1 MTKTELTNRVAHK
14 LSLEFT
20 GVSKTAIKKIA
31 ASVLNE
37 IAEALRQGEE
47 VKIPGVARF
56 KIRKRKGEK
65 VKVFN
70 FATGKMDEVELK
82 HNIVSAKI
90 SKKAR

>member
-1 MTKTELTNRVAHK
+1 MTKTELTTRVANK

-31 ASVLNE
+31 ISVIDE

-47 VKIPGVARF
+47 VRIPGFARF

-65 VKVFN
+65 VRVFN
-70 FATGKMDEVELK
+70 FAKRQMDEIELK
-82 HNIVSAKI
+82 HNIIGVRV

>member
-1 MTKTELTNRVAHK
+1 MTKTELTNRVAYK

-31 ASVLNE
+31 VSVLDE

-47 VKIPGVARF
+47 VRIPGFATF
-56 KIRKRKGEK
+56 HIRKRKGERLTI
-65 VKVFN
+65 FN
-70 FATGKMDEVELK
+70 LQTGQKETITLRR
-82 HNIVSAKI
+82 NIVGVRV